1 MYEILN
7 EQEREMERDVPEEV
21 EVQQISQKQ
30 NLSEDSEELF
40 S

>member
-7 EQEREMERDVPEEV
+7 EQERETERDVPEEV